1 MDNNLKLY
9 NNKSVVNWYSNLQEI
24 IDVEE
29 FVFKSYASILST
41 GIVLD
46 IGIGGGRTTKYLI
59 NKCKTYVGID
69 YSKQFTNVVKA
80 SFPAADI
87 RNLDARNLADLDSNT
102 FDYVNFSFNGIDYVN
117 LKDREQIFLE
127 INRVL
132 KPNGVFFF
140 STHNKSHFSFN
151 KQPWNDKSNLFF
163 TRIKDFIKIAPF
175 YLRKML
181 NKKREVNENEFS
193 VINDSA
199 HNYRLMTFYTK
210 PAFLIEQ
217 LENNG
222 YYNIELYSKKT
233 KIQNFVQLDDWIFC
247 TCKKLSS

>member
-1 MDNNLKLY
+1 
-9 NNKSVVNWYSNLQEI
+9 
-24 IDVEE
+24 
-29 FVFKSYASILST
+29 
-41 GIVLD
+41 
-46 IGIGGGRTTKYLI
+46 
-59 NKCKTYVGID
+59 
-69 YSKQFTNVVKA
+69 
-80 SFPAADI
+80 
-87 RNLDARNLADLDSNT
+87 
-102 FDYVNFSFNGIDYVN
+102 
-117 LKDREQIFLE
+117 
-127 INRVL
+127 
-132 KPNGVFFF
+132 
-140 STHNKSHFSFN
+140 
-151 KQPWNDKSNLFF
+151 
-163 TRIKDFIKIAPF
+163 
-175 YLRKML
+175 ML